1 MIAKYSPPVSAGGLK
16 QYVVH
21 AGMLIGV
28 QEFSAVIRTFAQM
41 NSFPSR
47 IFEQAVNEF
56 ATLPGIGRRS
66 AVRMVLHMLRQN
78 PTDAR
83 RFGETMIRLT
93 QEIRF
98 CKNCNN
104 ISDSDLCSIC
114 ADPRRDMGMVC
125 VVEDVRDLLAVENT
139 SQYRGLYHVL
149 GGIISPMDGIGPA
162 NLAIDSLLE
171 KLKPEAVN
179 EVIMALSATMEG
191 DTTVFYLYKKI
202 TQLDRTTL
210 KLSSIARG
218 VSIGDDLEYADEVTL
233 GRSILNRTPYE
244 STLAR

>member
-1 MIAKYSPPVSAGGLK
+1 MVNAGYQLQK
-16 QYVVH
+16 VVH
-21 AGMLIGV
+21 GCMLK
-28 QEFSAVIRTFAQM
+28 FAHRYFVLLREM

-66 AVRMVLHMLRQN
+66 AVRMVLHMLKQEGS
-78 PTDAR
+78 DAR
-83 RFGETMIRLT
+83 RFGETILRLT

-98 CKNCNN
+98 CKNCHN
-104 ISDSDLCSIC
+104 ISDGDLCTIC
-114 ADPRRDMGMVC
+114 SDPRRDPALIC

-139 SQYRGLYHVL
+139 NQYHGLYHVL
-149 GGIISPMDGIGPA
+149 NGIISPMDGIGPS
-162 NLAIDSLLE
+162 NLTIDALIERLNGGH
-171 KLKPEAVN
+171 VN

-191 DTTVFYLYKKI
+191 DTTVFYIYKKI
-202 TQLDRTTL
+202 SRLGSQAL

-244 STLAR
+244 STLVR

>member
-1 MIAKYSPPVSAGGLK
+1 
-16 QYVVH
+16 
-21 AGMLIGV
+21 
-28 QEFSAVIRTFAQM
+28 M

-56 ATLPGIGRRS
+56 ASLPGIGRRS
-66 AVRMVLHMLRQN
+66 AVRMVLHMLKQN
-78 PTDAR
+78 PADAS

-93 QEIRF
+93 REIRF

-114 ADPRRDMGMVC
+114 ADTRRDSSLIC

-139 SQYRGLYHVL
+139 NQYRGLYHVL
-149 GGIISPMDGIGPA
+149 GGIISPMDGIGPN
-162 NLAIDSLLE
+162 NLNIESLLE
-171 KLKPEAVN
+171 KLKTGSTQEI
-179 EVIMALSATMEG
+179 IMALSATMEG
-191 DTTVFYLYKKI
+191 DTTVFYIYKKVS
-202 TQLDRTTL
+202 QLNIPGLR
-210 KLSSIARG
+210 LSSIARG

-244 STLAR
+244 STLVR